1 MNFNKTGFT
10 SIEQVTGQ
18 YLNKTPNY
26 NRSDNSV
33 SFEDI
38 LKQQFEEKAK
48 VSELKFS
55 KHATQR
61 LSDRNISL
69 SDEQLARLQKGAE
82 LSNEK
87 GIKESLVLMD
97 DFAFIVNT
105 QNNTVITAMEQAKQ
119 GENIFTNID
128 GAVFV

>member
-18 YLNKTPNY
+18 YLNKTPNF

-38 LKQQFEEKAK
+38 LKQQFKEKTQ

-69 SDEQLARLQKGAE
+69 SEEQLARLQKGAE

-105 QNNTVITAMEQAKQ
+105 QNNTVITATRRKY
-119 GENIFTNID
+119 FY
-128 GAVFV
+128 